1 MQKRNDL
8 DLEKF
13 KALLQEKQ
21 EKLEENIARLRREL
35 AVKTERGG
43 NDLEDVAETTRI
55 KEEDSA
61 LLEQQQHELGEVQHA
76 LEKIGYG
83 TYGICEKTLEPIP
96 VERLKANPAAR
107 YKV

>member
-43 NDLEDVAETTRI
+43 NDIEDVAEMTRV

-76 LEKIGYG
+76 LEKIGDG